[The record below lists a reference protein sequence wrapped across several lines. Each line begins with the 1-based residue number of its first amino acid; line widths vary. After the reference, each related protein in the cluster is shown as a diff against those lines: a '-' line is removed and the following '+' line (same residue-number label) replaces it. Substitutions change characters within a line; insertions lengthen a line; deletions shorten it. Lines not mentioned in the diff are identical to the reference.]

1 MAVRY
6 EEAMKNI
13 AEQVRAT
20 KADAVFGESR
30 RVGEGVIIP
39 VAKVSYGWGGGSG
52 KGKTN
57 NQTEEGEG
65 SGAGMGAKVM
75 PLGFIEIKGDET
87 RYRPIVDIGKL
98 LTAVAPLVILA
109 AWRLLRDRNRQ

>member
-1 MAVRY
+1 MAAQY
-6 EEAMKNI
+6 QEAMQNI
-13 AEQVRAT
+13 ADQVRAT

-30 RVGEGVIIP
+30 RVGDGVIIP

-52 KGKTN
+52 RGKTN

-87 RYRPIVDIGKL
+87 RYRPIVDIGKIL
-98 LTAVAPLVILA
+98 AAAAPLAILA
-109 AWRLLRDRNRQ
+109 AWRLLRGRSR